1 MGGRNIQLS
10 GIGGGQSASSYSLI
24 TVQNSPAIMDRAWF
38 GQGFSNGVSTCFK
51 IDTFYSNVRMQAPV
65 ANYTFTNQPNTPT
78 TQINKID
85 VHSTSTGIPTSAR
98 WSAVSGEITN
108 IYYANMTDAA
118 ITAYDTLVA
127 LKLTVSNPF
136 GIDSI
141 TKFISYSPDIYTL
154 IANHSLTLCN
164 GDSVTLSSNNTANNN
179 FRWSNGS
186 TTPTITVTP
195 STAGTYWLEASGFP
209 YGVFSRSYGA
219 IVQQDTMPIPTITQ
233 STNVLSYNGTNTVV
247 AWYFNGNA
255 IPNSQTNTI
264 TVLQTGSYFVEIAS
278 LNGTSCT
285 ARSVAVPVIALN
297 TASNN
302 LVKNA
307 LNIANT
313 GVAGQYELSL
323 VGDGIKYPTNI
334 QITDATGKEIMR
346 LQANTSRLTIDL
358 SSYAEGLYWV
368 QTPYATKK
376 LVKTNQ

>member
-1 MGGRNIQLS
+1 
-10 GIGGGQSASSYSLI
+10 
-24 TVQNSPAIMDRAWF
+24 
-38 GQGFSNGVSTCFK
+38 
-51 IDTFYSNVRMQAPV
+51 
-65 ANYTFTNQPNTPT
+65 
-78 TQINKID
+78 
-85 VHSTSTGIPTSAR
+85 
-98 WSAVSGEITN
+98 
-108 IYYANMTDAA
+108 
-118 ITAYDTLVA
+118 
-127 LKLTVSNPF
+127 
-136 GIDSI
+136 
-141 TKFISYSPDIYTL
+141 
-154 IANHSLTLCN
+154 
-164 GDSVTLSSNNTANNN
+164 
-179 FRWSNGS
+179 
-186 TTPTITVTP
+186 
-195 STAGTYWLEASGFP
+195 
-209 YGVFSRSYGA
+209 
-219 IVQQDTMPIPTITQ
+219 MPIPTITQ
-233 STNVLSYNGTNTVV
+233 STNVLSYNGTNTVM